1 MLTENA
7 ISISAGRG
15 FTAELKCA
23 HVGYGAA
30 SHALW
35 LKIARWPYAAVLN
48 ISGWTQERQLK
59 FLGCEICLCW
69 SRVEFLIQT
78 ECYAVIFS
86 SNLPHQREN
95 RPRPT

>member
-30 SHALW
+30 SHTLW

-48 ISGWTQERQLK
+48 ISGWTQERSSWGVK
-59 FLGCEICLCW
+59 FVCAGL
-69 SRVEFLIQT
+69 V
-78 ECYAVIFS
+78 
-86 SNLPHQREN
+86 SNF
-95 RPRPT
+95 